1 MVLFNQLKR
10 KQDMKRD
17 CSLRHALQTGFT
29 LIELIIVIVII
40 GILAAIAV
48 PKYTSLV
55 DDAKKAKLNG
65 LGGGI
70 ASASATNYVL
80 NAAGKGG
87 SAVTKC
93 SEALTLVAPA
103 VTNALVADTAG
114 SGGPGAAISC
124 QIKDADTPSIVS
136 DSFSVIITANGS

>member
-1 MVLFNQLKR
+1 
-10 KQDMKRD
+10 MKRD
-17 CSLRHALQTGFT
+17 SSFHRTLQSGFT

-40 GILAAIAV
+40 GILGAVAV

-65 LGGGI
+65 FGGAI
-70 ASASATNYVL
+70 ASASSTNYVL
-80 NAAGKGG
+80 NASGKGG

-103 VTNALVADTAG
+103 VTNALVTDTLG
-114 SGGPGAAISC
+114 TGGPGAAISC
-124 QIKDADTPSIVS
+124 QIKDADTPSITS